1 MAAVVPGADLIPI
14 RPRGVATR
22 STRAIGA
29 LAAVLFAWVL
39 VGGLWLTPADQDQGD
54 SVRIMYVHVPSA
66 WVAYLAFVVT
76 AVASAC
82 YLLGRRRPLGFDRVA
97 GASAEVGVLFMALA
111 LVSGSLWGRPTWGT
125 FWVWDPRLT
134 TTAFLFVTYVGY
146 LAVRGTGATPE
157 QRARR
162 SAVLALL
169 AVLEIPLVHF
179 SVVLWRSLHQQAS
192 VLSPDGDVKMDGSML
207 FTLFTGVV
215 AFTSLFAWLVV
226 HRQRVQ
232 AMSDALAARA
242 IDDAIASRGAAG

>member
-1 MAAVVPGADLIPI
+1 MAAVVPGADLTPT

-39 VGGLWLTPADQDQGD
+39 VGGLRFTPAEEQQGE

-82 YLLGRRRPLGFDRVA
+82 YLLGRRRSLGFDRVA

-146 LAVRGTGATPE
+146 LAVRGTGANGKASWSGGSA
-157 QRARR
+157 ARR
-162 SAVLALL
+162 
-169 AVLEIPLVHF
+169 IT
-179 SVVLWRSLHQQAS
+179 RG
-192 VLSPDGDVKMDGSML
+192 GD
-207 FTLFTGVV
+207 
-215 AFTSLFAWLVV
+215 
-226 HRQRVQ
+226 
-232 AMSDALAARA
+232 ARRP
-242 IDDAIASRGAAG
+242 SRGRGRRRFRPRPRPPLRVRRPWR